1 MKILS
6 NTNTESIK
14 RIEEIYKVLK
24 KNDFGYLIE
33 ENTFFKK
40 FPFLKDTKRRKYNEL
55 PDESIPER
63 IKNVLE
69 ELEPTYIKLG

>member
-1 MKILS
+1 MKIIPS
-6 NTNTESIK
+6 TRNDSIK

-40 FPFLKDTKRRKYNEL
+40 FLF
-55 PDESIPER
+55 
-63 IKNVLE
+63 
-69 ELEPTYIKLG
+69 